1 MSEKEFGTVVADDAC
16 DNLRWLHTSLI
27 HHVSIGYS
35 SCRLVARFKNPKAAI
50 TVYDLPKDSGLSYGR
65 NFLLDHVNTEYFVLL
80 DDDFLLDN
88 KTDLE
93 TGLLLLKQNNLD
105 IIGGY
110 FRTNSTVY
118 HPWDY
123 VKVLIRDIF
132 RLEERS
138 NYIGSLTMSHED
150 RILCIDL
157 ITNEFPDFVRTDI
170 THNFFIGKTEVIR
183 DIIRWDDELKLH
195 EHIAFF
201 LKAKECGLRI
211 GFTNQMSVRH
221 MPVRSKKYLSF
232 RNRNFYPLFM
242 KKYNINRIIEKNSGV
257 VTRIIE

>member
-1 MSEKEFGTVVADDAC
+1 M
-16 DNLRWLHTSLI
+16 
-27 HHVSIGYS
+27 
-35 SCRLVARFKNPKAAI
+35 
-50 TVYDLPKDSGLSYGR
+50 
-65 NFLLDHVNTEYFVLL
+65 LDHVNAEYFVLL
-80 DDDFLLDN
+80 DEDFLLDN

-150 RILCIDL
+150 RILYADL
-157 ITNEFPDFVRTDI
+157 TTNRFPDFSLTDI
-170 THNFFIGKTEVIR
+170 THIFFIGKTKVIR
-183 DIIRWDDELKLH
+183 EQNRWDDELKLH
-195 EHIAFF
+195 GHLAFF
-201 LKAKECGLRI
+201 LNAKQNRLKV
-211 GFTNQMSVRH
+211 GFTNKMSVQHR
-221 MPVRSKKYLSF
+221 PIRSKKYRSF
-232 RNRNFYPLFM
+232 RNRDFYPLFM
-242 KKYNINRIIEKNSGV
+242 KKNNIKNCREKRWGLKADH
-257 VTRIIE
+257 